1 MGLQSRHGMGH
12 LIVVTDIRV
21 TCEGGETHDHEEA
34 ADGRHGGEADCVA
47 GPSHDEGEQLPGDLS
62 AVMLFAQYLLKFC

>member
-1 MGLQSRHGMGH
+1 MT
-12 LIVVTDIRV
+12 I

-34 ADGRHGGEADCVA
+34 ADGRHGGEADGVA
-47 GPSHDEGEQLPGDLS
+47 GPSHREGEQLPGDLS